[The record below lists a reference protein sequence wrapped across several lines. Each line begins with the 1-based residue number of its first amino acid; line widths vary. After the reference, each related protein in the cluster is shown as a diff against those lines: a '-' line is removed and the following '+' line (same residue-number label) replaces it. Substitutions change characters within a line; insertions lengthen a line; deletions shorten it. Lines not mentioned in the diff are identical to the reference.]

1 MRLEGCSCYNNSMK
15 RSVKIVIIVASV
27 VAVLL
32 TTFLLVWFLY
42 AVPAKSEKE
51 REELVRAYREAK
63 FAMYEK
69 ENAALTPG
77 ETQVVFLGDS
87 LTDGC
92 DLKKNYPEFSCLN
105 RGIGGDRTS
114 DLLERMK
121 ISVYD
126 VRPQVAVLLIGG
138 NNLSSMFEDYEEI
151 LKGLQGTIPQ
161 TKVILLSLTSMGGRF
176 AEKNK
181 IAALNNQKIKAF
193 AEEYGYEYVDVFYP
207 LFDPDTME
215 IRAEYTSDGAHL
227 TDKGYEVV
235 SAAVTPAIKKALG
248 IA

>member
-1 MRLEGCSCYNNSMK
+1 MK
-15 RSVKIVIIVASV
+15 RSLKIVIIVACV
-27 VAVLL
+27 VVVLV

-42 AVPAKSEKE
+42 AIPAKESKE

-63 FAMYEK
+63 FASFAQ
-69 ENAALTPG
+69 ENADLLPG

-92 DLKKNYPEFSCLN
+92 PIDRFYPEFTALN

-114 DLLERMK
+114 DLLARMK

-126 VRPQVAVLLIGG
+126 VEPQVAVVLIGG
-138 NNLSSMFEDYEEI
+138 NNLTTMFEDYEEI
-151 LKGLQGTIPQ
+151 LKGLQGTLPQ
-161 TKVILLSLTSMGGRF
+161 TKVILLSLTAMGGRF
-176 AEKNK
+176 SEKNG
-181 IAALNNQKIKAF
+181 IAALNNQKIKAL
-193 AEEYGYEYVDVFYP
+193 AQEYGFDYVDIFSP
-207 LFDPDTME
+207 LFDPDRME
-215 IRAEYTSDGAHL
+215 IYADYTSDGAHL
-227 TDKGYEVV
+227 TEKGYAVV

>member
-1 MRLEGCSCYNNSMK
+1 MK
-15 RSVKIVIIVASV
+15 RSLKIVIIVACV
-27 VAVLL
+27 VVVLV

-42 AVPAKSEKE
+42 AIPAKESKE

-63 FAMYEK
+63 FASFAQ
-69 ENAALTPG
+69 ENADLLPG

-92 DLKKNYPEFSCLN
+92 PIDRFYPEFTALN

-114 DLLERMK
+114 DLLARMK

-126 VRPQVAVLLIGG
+126 VEPQVAVVLIGG
-138 NNLSSMFEDYEEI
+138 NNLTTMFEDYEEI

-161 TKVILLSLTSMGGRF
+161 TKVILLSLTAMGGRF
-176 AEKNK
+176 AEKNG
-181 IAALNNQKIKAF
+181 IAALNNQKIKTLAQT
-193 AEEYGYEYVDVFYP
+193 YGFDYVDLFTP

-227 TDKGYEVV
+227 TEKGYEVV